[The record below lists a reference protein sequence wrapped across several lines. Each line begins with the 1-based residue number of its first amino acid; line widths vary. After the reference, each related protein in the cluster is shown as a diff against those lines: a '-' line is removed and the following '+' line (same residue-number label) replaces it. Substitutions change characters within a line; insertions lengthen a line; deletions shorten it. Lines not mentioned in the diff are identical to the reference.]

1 MGCAVVLGT
10 LIKRSLGMLLAIVCL
25 PAGASAHMPTGSST
39 APVSAPGPDSDP
51 RFHRRYVDLDYGGNG
66 KPGWVRAGDI
76 DLDGD
81 RDLVA
86 GGGYALF
93 VYENGGK
100 ADGWR
105 RWGSLDGTN
114 QIGANGG
121 ELFDVDGDDDLDVVS
136 ALYNSNLG
144 WWENPGPPLSHAD
157 WTFHVLSSEGRYLHD
172 LIRVDLDGDQVAEE
186 FVANLNSGYWNA
198 AITIKWYRPDTDPKA
213 SWEQHTI
220 EANRA
225 EGAPHGHAG
234 LDVADIDEDGHLDLA
249 YANGWYE
256 APDDP
261 TGTWSW
267 HEVTTEYG
275 ISNVLARD
283 VDEDGDLDLVMG
295 AGHHGEGVFWYEQPD
310 GSPLGAW
317 TEHAID
323 EQLHHPECLQSVDL
337 ANDGDVDIVTCDL
350 FFGEASGEPRWDE
363 EVHSIYLFENLPG
376 DDSWSKSVLS
386 PNSYPSHQLQLD
398 DVNQDGHWDVI
409 SESAG
414 TSVISY
420 YENASAS
427 FQFILD
433 VADSDYP
440 GNGRPGWSAAGDL
453 NGDGLVDLVAG
464 GGGAIQW
471 YRAPEW
477 TRFPLEPSSNAGGNG
492 GLVVDVDRD
501 GSPDVV
507 AALYNSSLV
516 WWKNPGPASVT
527 GTWARYT
534 IDGGISDFNHDLVIG
549 DIDGDIDGEIV
560 ALYVGGGVYWYDVPP
575 DPLTDVWSR
584 TRILASV
591 SDPFVGL
598 SLGDL
603 DADDDLDVVVSNRW
617 FEQPASPTTN
627 DWTGRQ
633 LFSDAVQNVVCYDV
647 DGDGRLDVV
656 GAEGF
661 VNPDGKILWAEAPPS
676 PKTQAWTE
684 HVVAQGLDGPESIWA
699 GDLDGDGRTDFVS
712 GEMGTSTGFDDS
724 DSNLFA
730 LLGRDADG
738 ILWERRDL
746 SWSVGVSAR
755 IRPTDVDADGD
766 LDFVADGNAENHI
779 YLWRQTGAAVLF
791 SDGFEAGDA
800 SAWTS
805 SKP

>member
-1 MGCAVVLGT
+1 MTRFRSLLVLLGGILCLPVLGE
-10 LIKRSLGMLLAIVCL
+10 
-25 PAGASAHMPTGSST
+25 AHMPTES
-39 APVSAPGPDSDP
+39 APVPGAAPGPDSNP
-51 RFHRRYVDLDYGGNG
+51 RFHRRYIDLDYGGNG

-93 VYENGGK
+93 VYENGGE
-100 ADGWR
+100 ADGWQR
-105 RWGSLDGTN
+105 YGSLDGTN
-114 QIGANGG
+114 QIGANGA

-144 WWENPGPPLSHAD
+144 WWENPGPPLSDAP
-157 WTFHVLSSEGRYLHD
+157 WAFHVLSTESRYLHD

-186 FVANLNSGYWNA
+186 FIANLNAGYWSAN
-198 AITIKWYRPDTDPKA
+198 ITIKWYRPGADPTSA
-213 SWEQHTI
+213 WEQHTI
-220 EANRA
+220 EANRS

-234 LDVADIDEDGHLDLA
+234 LDVADIDGDGDRDLA

-256 APDDP
+256 GPTDP
-261 TGTWSW
+261 TGSWTW
-267 HEVTTEYG
+267 HQVTTEYG

-283 VDEDGDLDLVMG
+283 MDEDDDLDLVMG

-310 GSPLGAW
+310 GSPFGAW
-317 TEHAID
+317 AEHEID
-323 EQLHHPECLQSVDL
+323 AQVHHPECLQSVDL
-337 ANDGDVDIVTCDL
+337 VSDGDVDILTCDL
-350 FFGEASGEPRWDE
+350 FFGEDPGEPNWNE

-376 DDSWSKSVLS
+376 DDSWQESVLS
-386 PNSYPSHQLQLD
+386 PNSYPSHQLQID
-398 DVNQDGHWDVI
+398 DVNQDGIWDVI

-420 YENASAS
+420 YENAMKSGY
-427 FQFILD
+427 FTLD
-433 VADSDYP
+433 VVDSAYP

-477 TRFPLEPSSNAGGNG
+477 TRFPLEASSSAGGNG

-501 GSPDVV
+501 GALDVV

-516 WWKNPGPASVT
+516 WWRNPGPASVT
-527 GTWARYT
+527 GTWVRYT
-534 IDGGISDFNHDLVIG
+534 IDGGVSHFNHDLAIG
-549 DIDGDIDGEIV
+549 DIDGDQEGELV
-560 ALYVGGGVYWYDVPP
+560 ALYVGGGVYWYDVPAN
-575 DPLTDVWSR
+575 PLADAWPR
-584 TRILASV
+584 WRILASV
-591 SDPFVGL
+591 SDPQVGL
-598 SLGDL
+598 AVGDL
-603 DADDDLDVVVSNRW
+603 DADEDLDVVVSNRW
-617 FEQPASPTTN
+617 FEQPTSPTTA

-633 LFSDAVQNVVCYDV
+633 LFSEAVQNVVCFDV
-647 DGDGRLDVV
+647 NGDDRLDVV

-661 VNPDGKILWAEAPPS
+661 VHPDGRVLWAEAPVN

-684 HVVAQGLDGPESIWA
+684 HVAAEDLDGPENLWA
-699 GDLDGDGRTDFVS
+699 GDLDGDGLTDFVS
-712 GEMGTSTGFDDS
+712 GEMGTSSGFEDS

-730 LLGRDADG
+730 LYGRTANG
-738 ILWERRDL
+738 TLWERRDL

-755 IRPTDVDADGD
+755 IRPADVDADGD
-766 LDFVADGNAENHI
+766 LDFVADGNAEDHI
-779 YLWRQTGAAVLF
+779 YLWRNDGAAGLF
-791 SDGFEAGDA
+791 ADSFEAGDT
-800 SAWTS
+800 SAWTRS
-805 SKP
+805 TP